1 MRAPRITSCAITRST
16 RPMPHRAD
24 ETLGFDLLAVFLIA
38 VVMPTG
44 VMLMQSRRAS
54 KRWLACVIMCVALA
68 WFATIE
74 RRRWTEP
81 ELVAGGV
88 VRAAR
93 SVRAVRGGG
102 GVGGSADAM
111 RRLGAIVR
119 GGGGGGSG
127 TPVASSQ

>member
-1 MRAPRITSCAITRST
+1 
-16 RPMPHRAD
+16 MPHRAD
-24 ETLGFDLLAVFLIA
+24 ETLGFDLLAVFLIS

-54 KRWLACVIMCVALA
+54 KRWVACVITCVALA

-93 SVRAVRGGG
+93 SVRAVREGGD
-102 GVGGSADAM
+102 GGSADAM

>member
-1 MRAPRITSCAITRST
+1 MSSRH
-16 RPMPHRAD
+16 HRYD
-24 ETLGFDLLAVFLIA
+24 ETLGFDLLAVFLISI
-38 VVMPTG
+38 VMPCG

-54 KRWLACVIMCVALA
+54 KRWLACFVMCVALA

-102 GVGGSADAM
+102 NGGSDAM

-119 GGGGGGSG
+119 GGGGGRGSG
-127 TPVASSQ
+127 TPPVASSQ

>member
-1 MRAPRITSCAITRST
+1 
-16 RPMPHRAD
+16 MPHRAD
-24 ETLGFDLLAVFLIA
+24 ETIGFDLLAVFLIA

-93 SVRAVRGGG
+93 SVRAVRGDGR
-102 GVGGSADAM
+102 SADAM

-119 GGGGGGSG
+119 VGGGRGSG

>member
-1 MRAPRITSCAITRST
+1 MSSPAQLR
-16 RPMPHRAD
+16 HHHHHHKYH

-38 VVMPTG
+38 VVMPAA
-44 VMLMQSRRAS
+44 VLLMQSRRAS
-54 KRWLACVIMCVALA
+54 KRAFACVLIGAALT
-68 WFATIE
+68 WFSTIE

-93 SVRAVRGGG
+93 RVHAG
-102 GVGGSADAM
+102 GVGGSERV

-119 GGGGGGSG
+119 WGRGGDDDGGA
-127 TPVASSQ
+127 PMVSSQ

>member
-1 MRAPRITSCAITRST
+1 
-16 RPMPHRAD
+16 MPHRAD

-81 ELVAGGV
+81 ELVSGGV

-102 GVGGSADAM
+102 GDGGSADAM